1 MKVCMTA
8 GGTGGHIF
16 PAIALADA
24 CKEASMD
31 VFFIGNK
38 EKMEAFEVPKAGY
51 AFYAIENKGYR
62 GNLIAKIKVLLGQ
75 FSAMVSAHKIIKR
88 EKPDIVIGFGGYV
101 TVPVVL
107 AAKYNR
113 IKVLLHEQNAIAGK
127 ANILL
132 SRFADGI
139 AVSYPESLLQFK
151 HSDVRLIGNPRATVA
166 HRISYQSKQIESLGL
181 SLSKKTALIVMGS
194 QGSESVNLILKK
206 FVNLA
211 ATSKHQYIIATGR
224 KHYVD
229 FVDNLAIPEN
239 VRVVDFVDQIKLLA
253 EIDLLVARGG
263 ATSAAEMLAKGVAS
277 VIIPSPY
284 VPNNHQL
291 HNALAL
297 SQKGASICI
306 EEKDLTENNLFDTVN
321 ELLNHDERRLEM
333 ASAAKALGLPEA
345 LSNLVEWVKEIG

>member
-24 CKEASMD
+24 CRAASMD

-51 AFYAIENKGYR
+51 AFFAIENKGYR
-62 GNLIAKIKVLLGQ
+62 GNLIAKVKVLFGQ
-75 FSAMVSAHKIIKR
+75 FSAIISAHKILKK
-88 EKPDIVIGFGGYV
+88 EKPDIVVGFGGYV

-107 AAKYNR
+107 AARYNR
-113 IKVLLHEQNAIAGK
+113 IKILLHEQNAVAGK
-127 ANILL
+127 ANIFL

-151 HSDVRLIGNPRATVA
+151 NPDVRLIGNPRATVA
-166 HRISYQSKQIESLGL
+166 YSARQQGKLVESYGL
-181 SLSKKTALIVMGS
+181 DYNKKTALIVMGS
-194 QGSESVNLILKK
+194 QGSESVNEILKK
-206 FVNLA
+206 FINLA
-211 ATSKHQYIIATGR
+211 ASSDHQFIIATGR

-229 FVDNLAIPEN
+229 FIENLIIPKN
-239 VRVVDFVDQIKLLA
+239 VKVIDFVDQIKLLA
-253 EIDLLVARGG
+253 EIDLLIARGG

-277 VIIPSPY
+277 IIIPSPY
-284 VPNNHQL
+284 VPNDHQL

-297 SQKGASICI
+297 SRKGASICI
-306 EEKDLTENNLFDTVN
+306 EEKDLTEDGLMETIND
-321 ELLNHDERRLEM
+321 LLNHDEKRLKM
-333 ASAAKALGLPEA
+333 ASEAKALGLPKA
-345 LSNLVEWVKEIG
+345 LDDLVDWVKEIG